1 MKVLIVD
8 DSVAFR
14 AALRSAL
21 EDEGIE
27 VIGEAANG
35 REALEQMEQL
45 TPEAVLVD
53 LHMPRMDG
61 LDLIPEIKKRAPSMR
76 VGVVTAAGRSMV
88 ADAYDVGGDAYFRKE
103 EPLDLVAAWLKGSG
117 GGEP

>member
-14 AALRSAL
+14 GALRNAL

-27 VIGEAANG
+27 VIGEASNG
-35 REALEQMEQL
+35 REALDQL
-45 TPEAVLVD
+45 QQLEPDAVLVD
-53 LHMPRMDG
+53 LQMPLLDG
-61 LDLIPEIKKRAPSMR
+61 LELIPEIKRRAPTMPI
-76 VGVVTAAGRSMV
+76 GVVTVAGRSLM

-103 EPLDLVAAWLKGSG
+103 EPLDQIAAWLKGVG
-117 GGEP
+117 GG

>member
-35 REALEQMEQL
+35 HEALAQL
-45 TPEAVLVD
+45 DRLGPDAVLVD
-53 LHMPRMDG
+53 LQMPLLDG
-61 LDLIPEIKKRAPSMR
+61 LELIPEIKKRTPATM
-76 VGVVTAAGRSMV
+76 VGVVTVAGRSLE
-88 ADAYDVGGDAYFRKE
+88 ADAFDAGGDAYFRKE
-103 EPLDLVAAWLKGSG
+103 EPLDQIAAWLKGSG
-117 GGEP
+117 RG